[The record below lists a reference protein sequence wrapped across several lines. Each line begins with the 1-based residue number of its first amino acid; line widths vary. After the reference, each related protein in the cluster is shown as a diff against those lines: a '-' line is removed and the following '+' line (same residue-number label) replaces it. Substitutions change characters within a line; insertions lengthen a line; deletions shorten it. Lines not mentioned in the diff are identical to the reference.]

1 MKLGELRPAA
11 EKLQERELDVELVL
25 ELEKHQEKDI
35 KDKKQ
40 EVVEE

>member
-1 MKLGELRPAA
+1 
-11 EKLQERELDVELVL
+11 LQERELDVELVL

>member
-11 EKLQERELDVELVL
+11 EKVARKRVGRGIGSGTG
-25 ELEKHQEKDI
+25 KHQEKDI